1 MKRLPCVILCGVSL
15 PVANVLKQQGLTDQ
29 MLDAVSWPPRS
40 QTLGG
45 NTAMAQTFRPISG
58 YKWPDD
64 PNATPPKKVPVKV
77 DFKPT
82 TDTE

>member
-1 MKRLPCVILCGVSL
+1 
-15 PVANVLKQQGLTDQ
+15 

-45 NTAMAQTFRPISG
+45 NTAMAQSFRPISG

-64 PNATPPKKVPVKV
+64 PTATPPKKVPVKV
-77 DFKPT
+77 DFKPNN
-82 TDTE
+82 